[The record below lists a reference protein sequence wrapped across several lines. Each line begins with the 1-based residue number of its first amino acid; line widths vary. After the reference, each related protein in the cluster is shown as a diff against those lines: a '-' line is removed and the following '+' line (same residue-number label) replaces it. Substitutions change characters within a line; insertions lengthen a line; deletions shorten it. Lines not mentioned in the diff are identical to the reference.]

1 MQEFNQ
7 NELDVIKTALELYIQ
22 NKVVYG
28 EDNEINRKNVDAA
41 NKALCKVLYKEA
53 SE

>member
-1 MQEFNQ
+1 MREFNK

-28 EDNEINRKNVDAA
+28 EDNEINRKNVNTA
-41 NKALCKVLYKEA
+41 NEALYKVLYKEVL
-53 SE
+53 E